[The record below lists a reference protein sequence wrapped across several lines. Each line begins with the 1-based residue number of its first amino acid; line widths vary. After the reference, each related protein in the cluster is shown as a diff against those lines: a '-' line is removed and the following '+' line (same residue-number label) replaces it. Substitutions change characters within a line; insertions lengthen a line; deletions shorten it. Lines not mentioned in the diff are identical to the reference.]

1 MKIGLIGL
9 PNSGKTTIFN
19 ALTKSKAEVT
29 SYANSKS
36 EPNLAV
42 IDVMDERVTRL
53 SEIYQPKK
61 TTYATIEIIDF
72 VGLSEGSAKG
82 EAFSGTAMGVIKR
95 VDAIALVIRNFE
107 DGLMGEPAPLD
118 DLDQLEIEM
127 LMSDLVIAE
136 KRLERI
142 AWSFQRGQK
151 TDALLA
157 EEKALR
163 KILAGLNENRPV
175 RAIELD
181 CEELKLIRGF
191 QFLTQKPLMAILN
204 SHEENFG
211 RNAEIMEK
219 MQDGREVIEFAG
231 KFEMEIS
238 RLDSED
244 EVQMFMEDI
253 GISESARDRL
263 TQLAYALLGYI
274 SFFTVGSDEVRA
286 WTIHRGDTAIEAAG
300 AIHSDLSRGFIRAE
314 CFTYNDLMEC
324 GSEKAIRE
332 KGRFRLEGKNY
343 IVQDRDILSIRS
355 SL

>member
-19 ALTKSKAEVT
+19 ALTKSRAEVT

-42 IDVMDERVTRL
+42 IDVIDERVTRL
-53 SEIYQPKK
+53 AEIYQPKK
-61 TTYATIEIIDF
+61 TTYANIEIIDF

-82 EAFSGTAMGVIKR
+82 EAFSGTAMGIIKR

-107 DGLMGEPAPLD
+107 DGLMGEPSPLD

-127 LMSDLVIAE
+127 LMSDLVITE

-142 AWSFQRGQK
+142 AGSIQRGLK
-151 TDALLA
+151 TEALLA
-157 EEKALR
+157 EEKVLK
-163 KILAGLNENRPV
+163 KIAAGLNENRPV
-175 RAIELD
+175 RSFELD

-191 QFLTQKPLMAILN
+191 QFLTHKPLMVILN
-204 SHEENFG
+204 SPEENFG
-211 RNAEIMEK
+211 NNDDLIEK
-219 MQDGREVIEFAG
+219 MREGREVMEFAG
-231 KFEMEIS
+231 KFEMELS
-238 RLDSED
+238 RLDSAE
-244 EVQMFMEDI
+244 EIQMFMEDI
-253 GISESARDRL
+253 GIKESARDRL

-314 CFTYNDLMEC
+314 CFSYNDLMEC

-332 KGRFRLEGKNY
+332 RGRFRLEGKNY
-343 IVQDRDILSIRS
+343 IVQDRDILSIRFS
-355 SL
+355 I

>member
-19 ALTKSKAEVT
+19 ALTKSRAEVT

-42 IDVMDERVTRL
+42 IDVIDERVTRL
-53 SEIYQPKK
+53 AEIYQPKK
-61 TTYATIEIIDF
+61 TTYANIEIIDF

-82 EAFSGTAMGVIKR
+82 EAFSGTAMGIIKR

-107 DGLMGEPAPLD
+107 DGLMGEPSPLD

-127 LMSDLVIAE
+127 LMSDLVITE

-142 AWSFQRGQK
+142 AGSIQRGLK
-151 TDALLA
+151 TEALLA
-157 EEKALR
+157 EEKVLK
-163 KILAGLNENRPV
+163 KIAAGLNENRPV
-175 RAIELD
+175 RSFELD

-191 QFLTQKPLMAILN
+191 QFLTHKPLMVILN
-204 SHEENFG
+204 SPEENFG
-211 RNAEIMEK
+211 NNDDLIEK
-219 MQDGREVIEFAG
+219 MREGREVMEFAG
-231 KFEMEIS
+231 KFEMELS
-238 RLDSED
+238 RLDSAE
-244 EVQMFMEDI
+244 EIQMFMEDI
-253 GISESARDRL
+253 GIRESARDRL
-263 TQLAYALLGYI
+263 TQLAYALLGFI

-314 CFTYNDLMEC
+314 CFSYNDLMEC

-332 KGRFRLEGKNY
+332 RGRFRLEGKNY
-343 IVQDRDILSIRS
+343 IVQDRDILSIRFS
-355 SL
+355 I

>member
-9 PNSGKTTIFN
+9 ANSGKTTIFN
-19 ALTKSKAEVT
+19 ALTKSRAEVT
-29 SYANSKS
+29 SYANTKN

-42 IDVMDERVTRL
+42 IDVIDERITRL

-82 EAFSGTAMGVIKR
+82 EAFSGTALGTIKR

-107 DGLMGEPAPLD
+107 DGLMGGPSPLD
-118 DLDQLEIEM
+118 DLDQIEIEM
-127 LMSDLVIAE
+127 LMSDLMIAE

-142 AWSFQRGQK
+142 AGSIQRGLK

-157 EEKALR
+157 EEKVLK
-163 KILAGLNENRPV
+163 KIAAGLNENRPV
-175 RAIELD
+175 RSIEID
-181 CEELKLIRGF
+181 CEEQKLIRGF
-191 QFLTQKPLMAILN
+191 QFLTQKPLMVVLN
-204 SHEENFG
+204 SPEESFG
-211 RNAEIMEK
+211 RNSVIIEK
-219 MQDGREVIEFAG
+219 MRSGREVIEFAG
-231 KFEMEIS
+231 KFEMELS
-238 RLDSED
+238 RLDD
-244 EVQMFMEDI
+244 EEEIRMFMEDI

-314 CFTYNDLMEC
+314 CFSYNDLMEC

-343 IVQDRDILSIRS
+343 VVQDRDILSIRF

>member
-19 ALTKSKAEVT
+19 ALTRSRAEVT
-29 SYANSKS
+29 SYANTKS

-42 IDVMDERVTRL
+42 IDVIDERVTRL

-72 VGLSEGSAKG
+72 VGLSDGSAKG
-82 EAFSGTAMGVIKR
+82 EAFSGAAMGMIKR
-95 VDAIALVIRNFE
+95 VDAIALVVRNFE

-118 DLDQLEIEM
+118 ELDQLEIEM
-127 LMSDLVIAE
+127 LMSDLMIAE

-142 AWSFQRGQK
+142 AWSIQRGQK

-157 EEKALR
+157 EEKVLKKVVA
-163 KILAGLNENRPV
+163 ALNENRPV
-175 RAIELD
+175 RSIELD
-181 CEELKLIRGF
+181 CEEIKLLRGF

-204 SHEENFG
+204 SDEGNFG
-211 RNAEIMEK
+211 RNAGIMEK

-238 RLDSED
+238 RLDSEE
-244 EVQMFMEDI
+244 EVRMFMEDI

-274 SFFTVGSDEVRA
+274 SFFTVGADEVRA

-343 IVQDRDILSIRS
+343 VVQDRDILSIRS

>member
-19 ALTKSKAEVT
+19 ALTRSRAEVT
-29 SYANSKS
+29 SYANTKS

-42 IDVMDERVTRL
+42 IDVIDERVTRL

-72 VGLSEGSAKG
+72 VGLSDGSAKG
-82 EAFSGTAMGVIKR
+82 EAFSGAAMGMIKR
-95 VDAIALVIRNFE
+95 VDAIALVVRNFE
-107 DGLMGEPAPLD
+107 DGLMGEPAPLEE
-118 DLDQLEIEM
+118 LDQLEIEM
-127 LMSDLVIAE
+127 LMSDLMIAE

-142 AWSFQRGQK
+142 AWSIQRGQK

-157 EEKALR
+157 EEKVLKKVVA
-163 KILAGLNENRPV
+163 ALNENRPV
-175 RAIELD
+175 RSIELD
-181 CEELKLIRGF
+181 CEEIKLLRGF

-204 SHEENFG
+204 SDEGNFG
-211 RNAEIMEK
+211 RNAGIMEK

-238 RLDSED
+238 RLDSEE
-244 EVQMFMEDI
+244 EVRMFMEDI

-274 SFFTVGSDEVRA
+274 SFFTVGADEVRA

-343 IVQDRDILSIRS
+343 VVQDRDILSIRS

>member
-19 ALTKSKAEVT
+19 ALTKSRAEVT
-29 SYANSKS
+29 SYANTKN
-36 EPNLAV
+36 EPNIAV
-42 IDVMDERVTRL
+42 IDVIDERVTRL
-53 SEIYQPKK
+53 SELYQPKK

-82 EAFSGTAMGVIKR
+82 EAFSGTALGTIKK

-107 DGLMGEPAPLD
+107 DGLMGEPSPVD

-127 LMSDLVIAE
+127 LMSDLLIAE

-142 AWSFQRGQK
+142 AGSIQRGLK

-157 EEKALR
+157 EEKVLT
-163 KILAGLNENRPV
+163 KIAAALNENRPV
-175 RAIELD
+175 RLIELD
-181 CEELKLIRGF
+181 CEEQKLVRGF
-191 QFLTQKPLMAILN
+191 QFLTQKPLMVILN

-211 RNAEIMEK
+211 RNSDIMEK
-219 MQDGREVIEFAG
+219 MQEGREAIEFAG
-231 KFEMEIS
+231 SFEMELS
-238 RLDSED
+238 RLDD
-244 EVQMFMEDI
+244 EEEARMFMEDI

-274 SFFTVGSDEVRA
+274 SFFTVGADEVRA

-300 AIHSDLSRGFIRAE
+300 AIHSDLSKGFIRAE
-314 CFTYNDLMEC
+314 CFSYSDLMEC

>member
-19 ALTKSKAEVT
+19 ALTKSRAEVT
-29 SYANSKS
+29 SYANTKN

-42 IDVMDERVTRL
+42 IDVIDERVVRL
-53 SEIYQPKK
+53 SEMYQPKK
-61 TTYATIEIIDF
+61 TTYATIEVIDF
-72 VGLSEGSAKG
+72 VGLSEGSARG

-107 DGLMGEPAPLD
+107 DGLMGAPSPLD
-118 DLDQLEIEM
+118 DLDQIEIEM

-142 AWSFQRGQK
+142 AGSIQRGLK

-157 EEKALR
+157 EEKVLK
-163 KILAGLNENRPV
+163 KIAAGLNENRPV
-175 RAIELD
+175 RSIEID
-181 CEELKLIRGF
+181 CEEQKLIRGF
-191 QFLTQKPLMAILN
+191 QFLTQKPLMVVLN
-204 SHEENFG
+204 SPEESFG
-211 RNAEIMEK
+211 RNSEIIEK
-219 MQDGREVIEFAG
+219 MRNGREVIEFAG
-231 KFEMEIS
+231 KFEMELS
-238 RLDSED
+238 RLDD
-244 EVQMFMEDI
+244 EEEIRMFMEDI
-253 GISESARDRL
+253 GNSESARDRL

-314 CFTYNDLMEC
+314 CFSYNDLMEC

-343 IVQDRDILSIRS
+343 VVQDRDILSIRF

>member
-19 ALTKSKAEVT
+19 ALTKSRAEVT

-42 IDVMDERVTRL
+42 IDVIDERVTRL
-53 SEIYQPKK
+53 AEIYQPKK
-61 TTYATIEIIDF
+61 TTYANIEIIDF

-82 EAFSGTAMGVIKR
+82 EAFSGTAMGIIKR

-107 DGLMGEPAPLD
+107 DGLMGEPSPLD

-127 LMSDLVIAE
+127 LMSDLVITE

-142 AWSFQRGQK
+142 AGSIQRGLK

-157 EEKALR
+157 EEKVLK
-163 KILAGLNENRPV
+163 KIAEGLNENRPV
-175 RAIELD
+175 RSIEFD

-191 QFLTQKPLMAILN
+191 QFLTQKPLMVILN

-211 RNAEIMEK
+211 SHADLIEK
-219 MQDGREVIEFAG
+219 MREGREVMEFAG
-231 KFEMEIS
+231 KFEMELS
-238 RLDSED
+238 RLDSAE
-244 EVQMFMEDI
+244 EIQMFMEDI
-253 GISESARDRL
+253 GIKESARDRL

-286 WTIHRGDTAIEAAG
+286 WTIRRGDTAIEAAG

-314 CFTYNDLMEC
+314 CFSYNDLMEC

-343 IVQDRDILSIRS
+343 VVQDRDILSIRF

>member
-19 ALTKSKAEVT
+19 ALTKSRAEVT

-42 IDVMDERVTRL
+42 IDVIDERVTRL
-53 SEIYQPKK
+53 AEIYQPKK
-61 TTYATIEIIDF
+61 TTYANIEIIDF

-82 EAFSGTAMGVIKR
+82 EAFSGTAMGIIKR

-107 DGLMGEPAPLD
+107 DGLMGEPSPLD

-127 LMSDLVIAE
+127 LMSDLVITE

-142 AWSFQRGQK
+142 AGSIQRGLK
-151 TDALLA
+151 TEALLA
-157 EEKALR
+157 EEKVLK
-163 KILAGLNENRPV
+163 KIAAGLNENRPV
-175 RAIELD
+175 RSFELD

-191 QFLTQKPLMAILN
+191 QFLTHKPLMVILN
-204 SHEENFG
+204 SPEENFG
-211 RNAEIMEK
+211 NNDDLIEK
-219 MQDGREVIEFAG
+219 MREGREVMEFAG
-231 KFEMEIS
+231 KFEMELS
-238 RLDSED
+238 RLDSAE
-244 EVQMFMEDI
+244 EIQMFMEDI
-253 GISESARDRL
+253 GIRESARDRL

-314 CFTYNDLMEC
+314 CFSYNDLMEC

-332 KGRFRLEGKNY
+332 RGRFRLEGKNY
-343 IVQDRDILSIRS
+343 IVQDRDILSIRFS
-355 SL
+355 I

>member
-19 ALTKSKAEVT
+19 ALTKSRAEVT
-29 SYANSKS
+29 SYANTKN

-42 IDVMDERVTRL
+42 IDVIDERVVRL
-53 SEIYQPKK
+53 SEMYQPKK
-61 TTYATIEIIDF
+61 TTYATIEVIDF
-72 VGLSEGSAKG
+72 VGLSEGSARG

-107 DGLMGEPAPLD
+107 DGLMGAPSPLD
-118 DLDQLEIEM
+118 DLDQIEIEM

-142 AWSFQRGQK
+142 AGSIQRGLK

-157 EEKALR
+157 EEKVLK
-163 KILAGLNENRPV
+163 KIAAGLNENRPV
-175 RAIELD
+175 RSIEID
-181 CEELKLIRGF
+181 CEEQKLIRGF
-191 QFLTQKPLMAILN
+191 QFLTQKPLMVVLN
-204 SHEENFG
+204 SPEESFG
-211 RNAEIMEK
+211 RNSEIIEK
-219 MQDGREVIEFAG
+219 MRNGREVIEFAG
-231 KFEMEIS
+231 KFEMELS
-238 RLDSED
+238 RLDD
-244 EVQMFMEDI
+244 EEEIRMFMEDI

-314 CFTYNDLMEC
+314 CFSYNDLMEC

-343 IVQDRDILSIRS
+343 VVQDRDILSIRF